1 MLAGMEEANK
11 RNDGRDLCT
20 VASGLKAGV
29 QPRTSICNDR
39 DNNLIGSDQLIMTR
53 WKQHS

>member
-20 VASGLKAGV
+20 VASGLKAIV
-29 QPRTSICNDR
+29 QPRTSVCNKR
-39 DNNLIGSDQLIMTR
+39 DNNLIGSDRLILAG
-53 WKQHS
+53 WKQHF